1 VPGRFGKSTSDAIC
15 QERVAASHIDRSM
28 KSQPAGI
35 TAPSLRLRW
44 EVALALAVKIALVI
58 LIKIIFFSDPPS
70 KAEVSIK
77 VAERLTGSA
86 QPAATTEIP
95 TSTHHRE

>member
-1 VPGRFGKSTSDAIC
+1 
-15 QERVAASHIDRSM
+15 M
-28 KSQPAGI
+28 KSQSSGRTPS
-35 TAPSLRLRW
+35 SLRLRW

-58 LIKIIFFSDPPS
+58 LIKIVFFSDAPS
-70 KAEVSIK
+70 KAEVSNK
-77 VAERLTGSA
+77 VAERLAGSA